1 MNQTIMLKLEERE
14 AKGSRAARKLRRE
27 GYVPAV
33 LYGNDVASQNT
44 MALYPEVAK
53 VYQQAGKHHPVELMI
68 GDKKR
73 LAMIKQVS
81 VEPVKR
87 HLQHIAFHVVKQ
99 NEKVQTEVP
108 VQIKG
113 EGETPAEKAGL
124 VLIKTVDT
132 VEIEAFPRNL
142 PDFLELDGE
151 KLAEAGDHLS
161 VGDIKIPEGVTILSD
176 EAQQIV
182 SAVEPAALAAANE
195 AAAGEATDESEV
207 EADHGSDTPQDTQ
220 AEEDQ
225 PGGKKQAQPPKS

>member
-14 AKGSRAARKLRRE
+14 AKGSRAVRKLRRA

-33 LYGNDVASQNT
+33 LYGNDVASQNI
-44 MALYPEVAK
+44 MASYLEMAK
-53 VYQQAGKHHPVELMI
+53 VYQQAGKHHPVELVI

-73 LAMIKQVS
+73 LAMIKQVA

-108 VQIKG
+108 IQIKG
-113 EGETPAEKAGL
+113 EGETPAEKVGL

-132 VEIEAFPRNL
+132 VEVEAFPRDL
-142 PDFLELDGE
+142 PDHVEIDGT
-151 KLAEAGDHLS
+151 KLTTAGESLS
-161 VGDIKIPEGVTILSD
+161 VADITAPEGVTILSD
-176 EAQQIV
+176 GAQQIV

-207 EADHGSDTPQDTQ
+207 AAEHGGDTAEGDQ
-220 AEEDQ
+220 AAEDQ
-225 PGGKKQAQPPKS
+225 PGGKKQAQPAKD